1 MEKSL
6 SAGSMIV
13 FSCDY
18 GEMIVIDAEKLRLLP
33 DKFKRLPQLAIRA
46 KLHGSFESH
55 QWIIRMIHFLN
66 KFFFIFKSTGVQPR
80 NKDWN
85 TNDCTRFQELV
96 VGKSFA
102 SEIKT
107 INHENNDQKFIL
119 DLVLI
124 DVSTTDDIYLNK
136 ILIDEGRAVCCQ

>member
-1 MEKSL
+1 ML
-6 SAGSMIV
+6 
-13 FSCDY
+13 Y
-18 GEMIVIDAEKLRLLP
+18 
-33 DKFKRLPQLAIRA
+33 
-46 KLHGSFESH
+46 
-55 QWIIRMIHFLN
+55 IIYTI
-66 KFFFIFKSTGVQPR
+66 SGVQPK

-107 INHENNDQKFIL
+107 IDHEKNDQKFVL

-124 DVSTTDDIYLNK
+124 DVSTSEDIYLHK